1 MRKVAVRLTAE
12 WSTTKYELVGTDAK
26 GPPVNGVG
34 VAAVSKDRW
43 GHVRHRTCDT
53 GQETPLRVEHGD
65 VEVCDM
71 RVAALVKKYIVWLEI
86 TIRVSAKS
94 YFRSICQV
102 NSPMDNSV
110 IVQERKRRPDLRH
123 VEAHN
128 GLGQ

>member
-1 MRKVAVRLTAE
+1 MGEIAVRLAAE
-12 WSTTKYELVGTDAK
+12 RSTTKDELVRADTE
-26 GPPVNGVG
+26 GPPINGVG
-34 VAAVSKDRW
+34 VAALGEDLG
-43 GHVRHRTCDT
+43 GHVRHRASDT
-53 GQETPLRVEHGD
+53 GQKSAFRVVHGD

-102 NSPMDNSV
+102 NSPMNNSV
-110 IVQERKRRPDLRH
+110 IVQKRKRRPDLRH

-128 GLGQ
+128 VLGQ